1 MRKIEV
7 SEEEVRARFNKA
19 FELLDR
25 VLEDPD
31 RYPDTLVIF
40 FWSEEEL
47 SRLFTK
53 ERLKLLK
60 KVKQKVYRSITELA
74 REVGRDISSVR
85 KDLKLLEGY
94 GLVKMEKT
102 GNEVTISSDKEGIYV
117 PLVEPKHV
125 EEFKM
130 RAKAGIRSSL
140 PKT

>member
-7 SEEEVRARFNKA
+7 SEEEMRSRFNRA
-19 FELLDR
+19 FEFLDR
-25 VLEDPD
+25 VIENPD
-31 RYPDTLVIF
+31 RYPDTSVIF
-40 FWSEEEL
+40 FWPEEEL

-60 KVKQKVYRSITELA
+60 KVKQKAYRSITELA

-94 GLVKMEKT
+94 GLIKMEKA
-102 GNEVTISSDKEGIYV
+102 GNKVTISSDKEGIYV

-125 EEFKM
+125 EEFKT
-130 RAKAGIRSSL
+130 RAKTGIRSSL
-140 PKT
+140 PRT